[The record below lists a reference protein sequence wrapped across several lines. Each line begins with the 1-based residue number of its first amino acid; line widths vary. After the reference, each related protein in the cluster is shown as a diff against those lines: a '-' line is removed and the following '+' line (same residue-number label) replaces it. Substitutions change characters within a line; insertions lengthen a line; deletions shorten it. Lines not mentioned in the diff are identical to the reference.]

1 METAKHSLI
10 PRTALFAPAARSAPI
25 ISPNGNHVVF
35 LAEHKGAQNIWI
47 APSRNCAD
55 ARPLTAE
62 TISSIRQVW
71 WASDGE
77 RLIVLK
83 DPTGSEQTGV
93 FSYNTNSGHWICLS
107 PPGDG
112 ECRPVVVRS
121 EIEDE
126 ILVEFNDRDPA
137 YFDVWR
143 VNIRT
148 GDKQRIVRNERFTWI
163 HADRFLRPRLAEERC
178 ENGFVIF
185 HTAEENGDWRPLI
198 HVPPEDE
205 MLTRPFRIYELADPF
220 DETAT
225 RIYAMDCR
233 DRNTA
238 ALVTWDLE
246 TGAAQQI
253 AEDARADATGLVKDA
268 AAHTAIAWTLSYE
281 KPELRALSA
290 NAATDLN
297 AVGEQLN
304 KPFSILDQSA
314 DGQIWIIAAET
325 SERPRTFMCHDRS
338 TGQTWPLYDARP
350 ALTDAGL
357 CPMQPHIIESRD
369 GLKLVSYLT
378 LPEDRSPGHAMVVL
392 VHGGPWIRDNWG
404 FDFWTQFLANRG
416 YAVLN
421 VNYRGSQ
428 GFGKAFLNAGDKEWG
443 GKMFDDVVD
452 GVRWAIDKRIAEP
465 GKIGIMGASF
475 GGYAT
480 LVGMTREPDM
490 FACGIDVFGV
500 SNLIS
505 FLATIPQH
513 WKVLREM
520 WERRL
525 GDPND
530 PIDRKMLA
538 ARSPINFIDRLRHP
552 VLIAQGATDP
562 RVVKAESENMT
573 QAIEQS
579 GGEVTYLLYPDE
591 GHSFYQIDN
600 ELSFFACAEAFLSK
614 HLGGPREA
622 FGGELSRSSLT
633 VPMGATLI
641 PGLAEA
647 LESRV
652 SNTEN
657 S

>member
-1 METAKHSLI
+1 MKMAKHSLI
-10 PRTALFAPAARSAPI
+10 PRTAFFASAGRSEPV
-25 ISPNGNHVVF
+25 ISPDGNHVVF
-35 LAEHKGAQNIWI
+35 IAEHKGAQNIWM
-47 APSRNCAD
+47 AASRNCAD
-55 ARPLTAE
+55 AHPLTAE
-62 TISSIRQVW
+62 TVSSIRQVW
-71 WASDGE
+71 WAADGE

-93 FSYNTNSGHWICLS
+93 FSYAIHSDHWVCLS

-126 ILVEFNDRDPA
+126 ILVESNDRDPA

-148 GDKQRIVRNERFTWI
+148 GEKQRIVTNDRFTWF

-185 HTAEENGDWRPLI
+185 HTAEENSNWRPLI

-205 MLTRPFRIYELADPF
+205 MQTRPFRIYELLDPF
-220 DETAT
+220 DETAA
-225 RIYAMDCR
+225 RIYAMDSR

-246 TGAAQQI
+246 TGAVQRL
-253 AEDARADATGLVKDA
+253 AEDAQADVTGLVIDA
-268 AAHTAIAWTLSYE
+268 AAHTPIAWSSSYE
-281 KPELRALSA
+281 KPELRAIGA
-290 NAATDLN
+290 GPPADLN
-297 AVGEQLN
+297 AVDEEL
-304 KPFSILDQSA
+304 KMPFSILDQSV
-314 DGQIWIIAAET
+314 DGQVWIVAAEA
-325 SERPRTFMCHDRS
+325 SERPRTFFCYDRS
-338 TGQTWPLYDARP
+338 TRQTWPLYDARP
-350 ALTDAGL
+350 ALADAEL
-357 CPMQPHIIESRD
+357 YPMQPHVIESRD

-378 LPEDRSPGHAMVVL
+378 MPKDRSPSHAMVVL
-392 VHGGPWIRDNWG
+392 VHGGPWIRDDWG
-404 FDFWTQFLANRG
+404 FDLWTQFLANRG
-416 YAVLN
+416 YAVLT
-421 VNYRGSQ
+421 VNYRGSR

-452 GVRWAIDKRIAEP
+452 GVQWAIDKRIAEP
-465 GKIGIMGASF
+465 GKIGLMGASF

-480 LVGMTREPDM
+480 LVGMTREPDL

-505 FLATIPQH
+505 FLATVPKH

-525 GDPND
+525 GDPNN
-530 PIDRKMLA
+530 PVDRKMLE

-562 RVVKAESENMT
+562 RVVKAESENMA
-573 QAIEQS
+573 QAIERS
-579 GGEVTYLLYPDE
+579 GGDVAYLLYPDE

-614 HLGGPREA
+614 HLGGQREA
-622 FGGELSRSSLT
+622 FGDELSRSSLT
-633 VPMGATLI
+633 VPMGASLI

-647 LESRV
+647 LESPV